1 MRPWRKPTCKSPQ
14 LIETQDSNYTH
25 GEVDRMKNLK
35 LKNLVPV
42 IFVLVFIALG
52 GYLWLSPSGARTAP
66 DLSMKV
72 LTNGQQINLKDYRG
86 RPVLVTFWATSC
98 PGCIKEMPHLI
109 ELYRELA
116 PKGLEIIGV
125 AMSYD
130 RPDHVLEMQKR
141 KNIPYPI
148 VYDGVND
155 ASRAFGGVRLTPTSF
170 LINPQGQIVNQK
182 IGEMDMKLLHA
193 RIMTMLSSNKV

>member
-1 MRPWRKPTCKSPQ
+1 
-14 LIETQDSNYTH
+14 
-25 GEVDRMKNLK
+25 MKELR
-35 LKNLVPV
+35 LKNLLPV
-42 IFVLVFIALG
+42 IFVLVFIMLG

-72 LTNGQQINLKDYRG
+72 LTSGQQINLKDYRG

-116 PKGLEIIGV
+116 PRGLEIIGV

-148 VYDGVND
+148 VYDGVNE

>member
-1 MRPWRKPTCKSPQ
+1 
-14 LIETQDSNYTH
+14 
-25 GEVDRMKNLK
+25 MKNLK
-35 LKNLVPV
+35 LKNLIPV
-42 IFVLVFIALG
+42 VFVLVFITLG

-72 LTNGQQINLKDYRG
+72 LINGQQINLKDYRG

-109 ELYRELA
+109 ELYHELA

-141 KNIPYPI
+141 KKIPYPI
-148 VYDGVND
+148 VYDGVNE